1 MYTVETSLPE
11 LAARNRASRPAIV
24 ATGSP
29 ESITAVAS
37 KQAAVSVQL
46 AAAPPASATDATA
59 QPTPT
64 ASSTPH
70 AETAA
75 PPAPPAT
82 ETAAPPAPP
91 ATETAALQQQTS
103 VDAAAT
109 TPTTPR
115 KGHGL
120 LKLNSSRNATVYVTG
135 VPVGPSERPV
145 EVRCGRF
152 FVRLG
157 EPTRDGTRWLT
168 EGRTVRVK
176 CGVLTEVSF

>member
-46 AAAPPASATDATA
+46 AAAPPASATDVTA

-82 ETAAPPAPP
+82 ETAA
-91 ATETAALQQQTS
+91 LQQQTS

-109 TPTTPR
+109 TPPTPR

>member
-1 MYTVETSLPE
+1 M
-11 LAARNRASRPAIV
+11 
-24 ATGSP
+24 
-29 ESITAVAS
+29 
-37 KQAAVSVQL
+37 QL
-46 AAAPPASATDATA
+46 ASATEATA

-64 ASSTPH
+64 ASPTPRAEAAPPPVPPSTE
-70 AETAA
+70 AAA
-75 PPAPPAT
+75 PPAPSAI
-82 ETAAPPAPP
+82 EAAAPPAPS

-109 TPTTPR
+109 TPPTPR

-120 LKLNSSRNATVYVTG
+120 LKLNSSQNATVYVTG